1 MDYNIV
7 ENRLVRFDEIF
18 ENLGNFEIKI
28 SKKTRVYFKIFG
40 QNQFQK
46 FKVLH
51 SRQFMEVKNHEKL
64 VLSYNLTPHKPYPH
78 LPGRLLQLCSS
89 SHRQRRHLHHRFTE
103 LPHQ

>member
-40 QNQFQK
+40 QNRIQK
-46 FKVLH
+46 IKV
-51 SRQFMEVKNHEKL
+51 
-64 VLSYNLTPHKPYPH
+64 T
-78 LPGRLLQLCSS
+78 
-89 SHRQRRHLHHRFTE
+89 
-103 LPHQ
+103 